1 MATLTCYFLAY
12 ALMGV
17 SLVYPLIIIIG
28 PTGVGKTSLGIALA
42 QEIGGE
48 IISGDSVQVYKKL
61 DIGSAKPS
69 TAELQLV
76 PHHLIDYLE
85 PTEPFSAAQFK
96 VKATSLMA
104 EIRGRGHVPIVVG
117 GTGLYIRSL
126 LDPYDFSQQGSEEI
140 RSRWNKFVQ
149 LHGNLALHD
158 ELQERDNITAQQLH
172 PNDVFRVIR
181 ALEVLELTG
190 STLSSQRQFRDDQ
203 YRTLD
208 PSTLYIGLTASRQ
221 IIYERINQR
230 CVTMLSQGL
239 IEETLALLN
248 MGYAPTLK
256 PLQSIG
262 YRHSLWYIKGLVT
275 QSEMLRLLQRDTR
288 HFAKRQ
294 LTWFRRDPRISWFD
308 TETNTDVLLKD
319 IVKTCRACQTR
330 VE

>member
-1 MATLTCYFLAY
+1 M
-12 ALMGV
+12 
-17 SLVYPLIIIIG
+17 YPLIIIIG

-69 TAELQLV
+69 AVELELV
-76 PHHLIDYLE
+76 PHHLIDYID
-85 PTEPFSAAQFK
+85 PSEPFSAAQFK
-96 VKATSLMA
+96 VKATSLME
-104 EIRGRGHVPIVVG
+104 EIRKRGHVPIVVG

-140 RSRWNKFVQ
+140 RSKWQQFVQ
-149 LHGNLALHD
+149 LHGNIALHEVLKETD
-158 ELQERDNITAQQLH
+158 RETAQQLH

-181 ALEVLELTG
+181 ALEVFELTG
-190 STLSSQRQFRDDQ
+190 KTLSSQRQFRDNE
-203 YRTLD
+203 YKPLD
-208 PSTLYIGLTASRQ
+208 PSILYIGLTASRER
-221 IIYERINQR
+221 IYERINQR
-230 CVTMLSQGL
+230 CVSMVSQGL
-239 IEETLALLN
+239 IEETMALLDL
-248 MGYAPTLK
+248 GYSPTLK

-275 QSEMLRLLQRDTR
+275 QPEMLRLLQRDTR

-294 LTWFRRDPRISWFD
+294 LTWFRRDPRISWYD
-308 TETNTDVLLKD
+308 IETDKNVLLRD
-319 IVKTCRACQTR
+319 IVNTCRACQSR

>member
-1 MATLTCYFLAY
+1 MDP
-12 ALMGV
+12 
-17 SLVYPLIIIIG
+17 LVIIIG
-28 PTGVGKTSLGIALA
+28 PTGVGKSSLGIALA

-69 TAELQLV
+69 VSELQLI
-76 PHHLIDYLE
+76 PHHLIDYLD
-85 PTEPFSAAQFK
+85 PSDPFSAAQFK
-96 VKATSLMA
+96 VKSTSLIA

-126 LDPYDFSQQGSEEI
+126 LDPYDFAQHGSEEI
-140 RSRWNKFVQ
+140 RAKWKEFVQ
-149 LHGNLALHD
+149 LHGNLALHK
-158 ELQERDNITAQQLH
+158 ELKERDIVTAQRLH
-172 PNDVFRVIR
+172 PNDVFRIIR

-190 STLSSQRQFRDDQ
+190 STLASQRQFSDSQ
-203 YRTLD
+203 YKTLD
-208 PSTLYIGLTASRQ
+208 PSIVYLGLTAPREV
-221 IIYERINQR
+221 IYERINQR
-230 CVTMLSQGL
+230 CVTMLAQGL

-248 MGYAPTLK
+248 NGYAPTLK

-262 YRHSLWYIKGLVT
+262 YRHALMFLKGRVT

-294 LTWFRRDPRISWFD
+294 LTWFRRDPRISWYD
-308 TETNTDVLLKD
+308 IEIGADVLLKD

>member
-1 MATLTCYFLAY
+1 
-12 ALMGV
+12 MGV
-17 SLVYPLIIIIG
+17 GLVYPLIIIIG

-61 DIGSAKPS
+61 NIGSAKPS
-69 TAELQLV
+69 AEELQLV
-76 PHHLIDYLE
+76 PHHLIDYIDPE
-85 PTEPFSAAQFK
+85 VPFSAAQFK
-96 VKATSLMA
+96 LMA
-104 EIRGRGHVPIVVG
+104 NSLIDEIRSRGHVPIVVG

-140 RSRWNKFVQ
+140 RSKWKQFVQ
-149 LHGNLALHD
+149 CHGNLALHA
-158 ELQERDNITAQQLH
+158 ELKERDHETAQQLH

-181 ALEVLELTG
+181 ALEVFELTG
-190 STLSSQRQFRDDQ
+190 KTLSSQRQFRDNE
-203 YRTLD
+203 YKALD
-208 PSTLYIGLTASRQ
+208 PSIIYIGLTASREL
-221 IIYERINQR
+221 IYERINQR

-248 MGYAPTLK
+248 IGYAPTLK

-275 QSEMLRLLQRDTR
+275 QTEMLRLLQRDTR

-294 LTWFRRDPRISWFD
+294 LTWFRRDPRISWYD
-308 TETNTDVLLKD
+308 IQTDSNVLLRD
-319 IVKTCRACQTR
+319 IVNTCRACQTR